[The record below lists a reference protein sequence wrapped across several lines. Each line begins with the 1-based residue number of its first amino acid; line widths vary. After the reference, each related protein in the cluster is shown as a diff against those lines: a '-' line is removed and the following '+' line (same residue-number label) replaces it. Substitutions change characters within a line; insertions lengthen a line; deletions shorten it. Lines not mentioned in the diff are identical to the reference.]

1 MKCDKEA
8 AGNVGNFLLPLLK
21 YQSFSLSD
29 SFFYHWSDDHGDD
42 HFYEICRDKRNYT
55 DSKSCFESGICND
68 AEPYSS
74 EKIAYNCSCD
84 HTNELDQ
91 RLMAVVNYQ
100 SGNNSHNDKAD
111 DVSACRTGQ
120 LCRTAGK
127 SGKYRK
133 TYKSKQ
139 KIDQIADGSFF
150 PSEKIKRQIDGKI
163 GK

>member
-1 MKCDKEA
+1 MLEISCCLFIA
-8 AGNVGNFLLPLLK
+8 F
-21 YQSFSLSD
+21 QSFSLSD
-29 SFFYHWSDDHGDD
+29 SFLYHWSDDHGDD

-91 RLMAVVNYQ
+91 RFMAVVNYQ

-139 KIDQIADGSFF
+139 KTAYEMESRDWSSDVCSSDLASDEESGAS
-150 PSEKIKRQIDGKI
+150 GTV
-163 GK
+163 

>member
-8 AGNVGNFLLPLLK
+8 AGNVGNFLLPLLV
-21 YQSFSLSD
+21 QSFSLSN
-29 SFFYHWSDDHGDD
+29 SFLYHWSDDHGDD

-120 LCRTAGK
+120 LCGAAGK

-150 PSEKIKRQIDGKI
+150 PSEKIKGQIDGKI